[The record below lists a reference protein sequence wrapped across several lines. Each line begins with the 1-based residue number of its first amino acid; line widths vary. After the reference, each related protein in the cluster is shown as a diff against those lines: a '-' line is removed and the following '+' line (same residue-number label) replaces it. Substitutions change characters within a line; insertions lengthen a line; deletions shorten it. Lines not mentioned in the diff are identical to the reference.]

1 MTIGNIHKIP
11 RHDTTTHGFHSGIS
25 HAFRIQLTIP
35 SGQAFKE
42 KVDNCLLRFQSSLSE
57 GCGSLH
63 LSSEDGGS

>member
-1 MTIGNIHKIP
+1 MHLGRIH
-11 RHDTTTHGFHSGIS
+11 
-25 HAFRIQLTIP
+25 LTIP
-35 SGQAFKE
+35 NVQAFKE